1 MVHSDGPEAHCVAR
15 PAHPDTPR
23 AHQVGMPRMTFLS
36 RDLVRSL
43 LLGVMPGSAA
53 MASTLVADEARVA
66 AAPAANVSGLGW

>member
-15 PAHPDTPR
+15 PAPR

-36 RDLVRSL
+36 RDLVHSL